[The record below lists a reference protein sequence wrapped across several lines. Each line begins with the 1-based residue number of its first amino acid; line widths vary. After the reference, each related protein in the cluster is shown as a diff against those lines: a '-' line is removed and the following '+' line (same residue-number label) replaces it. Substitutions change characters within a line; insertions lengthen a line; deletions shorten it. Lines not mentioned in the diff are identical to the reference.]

1 MTAGLL
7 YSCKWRRNQWNHDN
21 SSWDRGWDMLLFIG
35 IETINRD
42 DGVVINNYRFHDV
55 VNNKSVLMDIG
66 LIRHCKEIDAE
77 DYHEC
82 D

>member
-7 YSCKWRRNQWNHDN
+7 YSCKWRTNQWNHDN
-21 SSWDRGWDMLLFIG
+21 NSWDRGWDMLLFIG

-42 DGVVINNYRFHDV
+42 DGIVINNYRFHDI

-66 LIRHCKEIDAE
+66 LIKHCTEIKGESYERD
-77 DYHEC
+77 
-82 D
+82 

>member
-1 MTAGLL
+1 MKAGLL
-7 YSCKWRRNQWNHDN
+7 YSCQWTTSQWNHDN
-21 SSWDRGWDMLLFIG
+21 NSWDRGWDMLLFIG

-42 DGVVINNYRFHDV
+42 DGVVINNYRFHDI

-66 LIRHCKEIDAE
+66 LIRHCKEIKG

>member
-7 YSCKWRRNQWNHDN
+7 YSCKWRRNQWNYDN
-21 SSWDRGWDMLLFIG
+21 NSWDQGWELLLFIG

-42 DGVVINNYRFHDV
+42 DGVVIENYRFHDV
-55 VNNKSVLMDIG
+55 VNNKSVLMDLG
-66 LIRHCKEIDAE
+66 LTRHCREIKG

>member
-7 YSCKWRRNQWNHDN
+7 YKCRWRTNQWNYDN
-21 SSWDRGWDMLLFIG
+21 NSWDRGWDLLLFIG
-35 IETINRD
+35 IETIHRS

-55 VNNKSVLMDIG
+55 IENKSVLMDKG
-66 LIRHCKEIDAE
+66 LVRYCKEIKGDS
-77 DYHEC
+77 HEC

>member
-7 YSCKWRRNQWNHDN
+7 YECKWQSSHWNHDKK
-21 SSWDRGWDMLLFIG
+21 SWDRGWDMLLFIG

-55 VNNKSVLMDIG
+55 IENKSVLMDIG
-66 LIRHCKEIDAE
+66 LIKHCKEIKGDS
-77 DYHEC
+77 HER

>member
-1 MTAGLL
+1 
-7 YSCKWRRNQWNHDN
+7 
-21 SSWDRGWDMLLFIG
+21 MLLFIG

-42 DGVVINNYRFHDV
+42 DGIVIENYRFHDI

-66 LIRHCKEIDAE
+66 LIRHCREIKG

>member
-7 YSCKWRRNQWNHDN
+7 YSCKWSMNQWSHDN
-21 SSWDRGWDMLLFIG
+21 DSWDHGWDLLLFIG

-42 DGVVINNYRFHDV
+42 DGGVINNYRFHDI
-55 VNNKSVLMDIG
+55 VNNESVLTDEG
-66 LIRHCKEIDAE
+66 HTRYCKEIKG

>member
-7 YSCKWRRNQWNHDN
+7 YSCKWRTNQWNHND

-42 DGVVINNYRFHDV
+42 DGVVINNYRFHNI

-66 LIRHCKEIDAE
+66 LIRHCREIKG

>member
-7 YSCKWRRNQWNHDN
+7 YSCRWHTNRWSDKNN
-21 SSWDRGWDMLLFIG
+21 SWTHGWDMLLFIG
-35 IETINRD
+35 IETIHRD

-55 VNNKSVLMDIG
+55 INNETVLFDVG
-66 LIRHCKEIDAE
+66 LIKYCEEIKGDS
-77 DYHEC
+77 HEC